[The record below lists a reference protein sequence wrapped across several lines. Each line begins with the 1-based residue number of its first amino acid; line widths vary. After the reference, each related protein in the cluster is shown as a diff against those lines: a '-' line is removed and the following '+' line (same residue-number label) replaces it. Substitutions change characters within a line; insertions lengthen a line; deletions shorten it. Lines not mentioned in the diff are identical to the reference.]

1 MYVRFGKKSL
11 SPVASAAA
19 VLIENRETAKDKTGV
34 QGDVLTTQPQ

>member
-19 VLIENRETAKDKTGV
+19 VLIENAEKQQKIRPEFKAMC
-34 QGDVLTTQPQ
+34 